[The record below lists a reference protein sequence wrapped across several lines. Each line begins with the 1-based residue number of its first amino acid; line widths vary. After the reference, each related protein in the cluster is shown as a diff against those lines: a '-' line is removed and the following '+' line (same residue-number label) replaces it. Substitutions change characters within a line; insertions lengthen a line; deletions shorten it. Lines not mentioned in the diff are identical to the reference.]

1 MKDSNPKLVRG
12 VIQVLT
18 LAFEKNKSVLH
29 VAGSGPG
36 SVVKRSR
43 LMRYALRR
51 CDAFGKVVDSAD
63 GKAVALVLFPDQ
75 VRFSFAALYWDLQL
89 IFGVIGLSK
98 LFSVMRKEA
107 LLRRLRPEGKLY
119 YLWFIGVDPD
129 AQGQG
134 LGGELLDRLCADAA
148 MMGRTICLETSTAE
162 NLPWYSSHG
171 FELYHQLGSGDYPL
185 YFFKRQI

>member
-1 MKDSNPKLVRG
+1 MKNMNPQLRRG
-12 VIQVLT
+12 LIQVLT
-18 LAFEKNKSVLH
+18 LAFENNASVMM

-36 SVVKRSR
+36 SELRRSR
-43 LMRYALRR
+43 LMLYAFRR
-51 CDAFGKVVDSAD
+51 CQSFGKMVVGSD

-75 VRFSFAALYWDLQL
+75 VRFSLTALFWDLQL

-119 YLWFIGVDPD
+119 YLWFIGVVPD

-134 LGGELLDRLCADAA
+134 LGGELLELLCADAA
-148 MMGRTICLETSTAE
+148 MMGRTVCLETSTVE
-162 NLPWYSSHG
+162 NLSWYSSHG

-185 YFFKRQI
+185 YFFKRQV